1 MIYIQVKSDRDPRV
15 LANLI
20 AAAHGTAAPGSEG
33 EPLAVEANLVREVRE
48 HLEAARTPRQ
58 ELETVN
64 FQRLDT
70 ENDWTDL

>member
-1 MIYIQVKSDRDPRV
+1 MG
-15 LANLI
+15 
-20 AAAHGTAAPGSEG
+20 GTPKARPFGAD
-33 EPLAVEANLVREVRE
+33 EATLVREVRRDI
-48 HLEAARTPRQ
+48 EAKRTPRE

>member
-15 LANLI
+15 LADLI
-20 AAAHGTAAPGSEG
+20 AQAHGTAAVDDK
-33 EPLAVEANLVREVRE
+33 LAVEANLVKEVRQAI
-48 HLEAARTPRQ
+48 EAERTPRQ

-64 FQRLDT
+64 FSRLDS

>member
-15 LANLI
+15 LADLI
-20 AAAHGTAAPGSEG
+20 AQAHGTEAVDEK
-33 EPLAVEANLVREVRE
+33 LAVEANLVREVRQAI
-48 HLEAARTPRQ
+48 EAERTPRQ

-64 FQRLDT
+64 FQRLDS

>member
-1 MIYIQVKSDRDPRV
+1 MIHIQVKSDRDPRV
-15 LANLI
+15 LADLI
-20 AAAHGTAAPGSEG
+20 AQAHGTAEVDGNEK
-33 EPLAVEANLVREVRE
+33 LAVEANLVREVRQ
-48 HLEAARTPRQ
+48 HLEATRTPRQ

>member
-15 LANLI
+15 LADLI
-20 AAAHGTAAPGSEG
+20 AQTHGSAEVDDK
-33 EPLAVEANLVREVRE
+33 LAVEANLVREVRQQ
-48 HLEAARTPRQ
+48 LEADRPSRQ

-64 FQRLDT
+64 FRRLDT